1 MEEKKGETI
10 DYSPY
15 SGPDTSVDEYYITV
29 SDGVSLR
36 VIDFIPPSHTPE
48 KPVIVFVAGLISL
61 IRGWREV
68 LIKLTPHYR
77 TLYIETRE
85 KVSARLPDDRK
96 VKEIDF
102 SIQRMSMDLYELLEE
117 KVPPEQP
124 FYFVASSLGS
134 TAVLDYLS
142 QDLRQPRLAL
152 LISPVCEFDIP
163 SWGVPIIK
171 YLPASLY
178 TALKPPIKWYLRNIR
193 LDKEKEPEQV
203 KKYEGTMDAA
213 EPKRLQAHAL
223 KLKDYS
229 LWDKL
234 PSVNAPVII
243 IGARADKIHG
253 PEIMG
258 KVVASMPS
266 AGLEMMESNKET
278 HSEKAGEFIAREI
291 TEKETS
297 HV

>member
-1 MEEKKGETI
+1 M
-10 DYSPY
+10 PY
-15 SGPDTSVDEYYITV
+15 VSYTDPGVKVDEYLLNV
-29 SDGVSLR
+29 SDKVSLK
-36 VIDFIPPSHTPE
+36 VIDFIPPTYTQG

-68 LIKLTPHYR
+68 LKKLTPHYR
-77 TLYIETRE
+77 TIYIETRE
-85 KVSARLPDDRK
+85 KVSACLPQGRK

-102 SIQRMSMDLYELLEE
+102 SICRISQDLHELLEE

-142 QDLRQPRLAL
+142 QNLRQPRLAL

-163 SWGVPIIK
+163 AWGGPIIK
-171 YLPASLY
+171 YFPASLY

-234 PSVNAPVII
+234 PNVSAPVTI
-243 IGARADKIHG
+243 IGAQADKIHG
-253 PEIMG
+253 PEIME

-266 AGLEMMESNKET
+266 ARLEMMESNKET
-278 HSEKAGEFIAREI
+278 HSEKAGEFIIREI
-291 TEKETS
+291 TAKETETEES

>member
-1 MEEKKGETI
+1 M
-10 DYSPY
+10 PY
-15 SGPDTSVDEYYITV
+15 GPYIEPGTSADEYYMTT
-29 SDGVSLR
+29 SDGISLKI
-36 VIDFIPPSHTPE
+36 VDFIPPSYAPG

-61 IRGWREV
+61 IAGWREV
-68 LIKLTPHYR
+68 LKKLTPRYR

-85 KVSARLPDDRK
+85 KVSARLPQDRK

-102 SIQRMSMDLYELLEE
+102 SIYRMSQDLHELLQE

-142 QDLRQPRLAL
+142 QDLMQSRLAL
-152 LISPVCEFDIP
+152 LISPVCKFDIP

-171 YLPASLY
+171 YFPASLY

-234 PSVNAPVII
+234 PSIGAPVII
-243 IGARADKIHG
+243 IGAGAAKIHG
-253 PEIMG
+253 PEIME

-266 AGLEMMESNKET
+266 ARLEMMESNRET
-278 HSEKAGEFIAREI
+278 HSEKAGEFIVREI
-291 TEKETS
+291 IAKETEKEQS

>member
-1 MEEKKGETI
+1 M
-10 DYSPY
+10 PY
-15 SGPDTSVDEYYITV
+15 VSYTDPAVKVDEYLLTV
-29 SDGVSLR
+29 SDEVSLR
-36 VIDFIPPSHTPE
+36 VIDFIPPTYEAE
-48 KPVIVFVAGLISL
+48 KPVIIFVAGLISL

-68 LIKLTPHYR
+68 LKKLTPHYR
-77 TLYIETRE
+77 TIYIETRE
-85 KVSARLPDDRK
+85 KVSALLPEDRK

-102 SIQRMSMDLYELLEE
+102 SIHRMSQDLHELLQE
-117 KVPPEQP
+117 KVPSEQP

-134 TAVLDYLS
+134 TAVIDYLS
-142 QDLRQPRLAL
+142 QNLRQPRLAL

-163 SWGVPIIK
+163 AWGIPIIK
-171 YLPASLY
+171 YFPASLY

-234 PSVNAPVII
+234 PAVSAPVII

-253 PEIMG
+253 PEIME

-266 AGLEMMESNKET
+266 ACLEMMESNKET
-278 HSEKAGEFIAREI
+278 HSEKAGEFIIKEIREH
-291 TEKETS
+291 ETTIESS

>member
-1 MEEKKGETI
+1 M
-10 DYSPY
+10 PY
-15 SGPDTSVDEYYITV
+15 GPYIEPGTSVDEYYMTT
-29 SDGVSLR
+29 SDGLSLKI
-36 VIDFIPPSHTPE
+36 IDFIPPSYTPG

-68 LIKLTPHYR
+68 LKKLTPLYR
-77 TLYIETRE
+77 TIYIETRE
-85 KVSARLPDDRK
+85 KVSARLPEDRK

-102 SIQRMSMDLYELLEE
+102 SIHRMSQDLHELLEE
-117 KVPPEQP
+117 KVPPDEP
-124 FYFVASSLGS
+124 FYIVASSLGS

-142 QDLRQPRLAL
+142 QNLRQPRLAL

-163 SWGVPIIK
+163 AWGVPIIK
-171 YLPASLY
+171 YFPASLY

-234 PSVNAPVII
+234 PSVAAPVII

-253 PEIMG
+253 PEIME
-258 KVVASMPS
+258 KVVASMSS
-266 AGLEMMESNKET
+266 ARLEMMASNKET
-278 HSEKAGEFIAREI
+278 HSEKAGEFIIKAIAEQEP
-291 TEKETS
+291 TAES
-297 HV
+297 SNV